1 MVQID
6 RRGQKIRNAA
16 GVREKFGVEPVLIPD
31 YLALVGDSADGF
43 PGIRG
48 IGAVTAARRLNQ
60 HGVIEDFP
68 EDILGEA
75 RALAL
80 LFKDLATLRT
90 SATLFEDVEE
100 LRWAGPTDGFAAW
113 SDRLGDRRLLER
125 ATEAAKD

>member
-1 MVQID
+1 VD
-6 RRGQKIRNAA
+6 RRAKQIRGAS
-16 GVREKFGVEPVLIPD
+16 GVREKFGVDPIHIPD
-31 YLALVGDSADGF
+31 FLALVGDAADGF
-43 PGIRG
+43 PGIPR
-48 IGAVTAARRLNQ
+48 IGKVTAARLLNE
-60 HGVIEDFP
+60 HGIIEDFP
-68 EDILGEA
+68 EAVLGDRRE
-75 RALAL
+75 LAL